1 MLSIGNSMGL
11 CNTVACGMRSG
22 RGRALLL
29 AALLAWAPCALAQPP
44 IQQQM
49 TPQQFKAAGLDQLN
63 AEQLANLDAWLNRTI
78 EAETSK
84 AATTAKKQV
93 ADDNR
98 GFFNFGS
105 TEPVVSK
112 ISGEFRGFGTGRSYT
127 LDNGNVW
134 QQTDAATLAGV
145 RLSNPQVKI
154 TPSMIGNV
162 WYLQVQGY
170 NTRAKVQRVK

>member
-1 MLSIGNSMGL
+1 MRSIGNPLLRHML
-11 CNTVACGMRSG
+11 TRP
-22 RGRALLL
+22 LLL
-29 AALLAWAPCALAQPP
+29 AALLALAPCTFAQQATPKRL

-49 TPQQFKAAGLDQLN
+49 TPQQFKAAGLNQLN
-63 AEQLANLDAWLNRTI
+63 AEQLAQLNAWLSGTI
-78 EAETSK
+78 DAETAK
-84 AATTAKKQV
+84 AAVVAKKQV

-112 ISGEFRGFGTGRSYT
+112 ISGEFRGFGTGRRYT

-134 QQTDAATLAGV
+134 QQIDAATLAGV

-154 TPSMIGNV
+154 TPSLVGNA